1 MVDLPQEFLR
11 ENNCLEKKARE
22 ITAGEYLLP
31 ITQIVK
37 SVQQNRTD
45 ALLIVDNYVWSVIC
59 GIDSI
64 YLFDLHSKDE
74 SDNLSSSGTAVL
86 LKFVTSHSLKTY
98 IYQLIRMFRQWLYFQ
113 LQFIKVYCTV
123 DAKSAIKCS
132 LKKVAERF
140 NSSKKEYHENPE
152 KKRQVVKTRCND
164 KKESVKQYK
173 KEKYV
178 KYQTSN
184 IAYKKAK

>member
-22 ITAGEYLLP
+22 ITAEEYLLP

-45 ALLIVDNYVWSVIC
+45 ALLIVDNYVWSVTC

-64 YLFDLHSKDE
+64 YVFDLHSKDE

-86 LKFVTSHSLKTY
+86 LKFDTSHSLKTY

-152 KKRQVVKTRCND
+152 KKKTGSEN
-164 KKESVKQYK
+164 KM
-173 KEKYV
+173 
-178 KYQTSN
+178 
-184 IAYKKAK
+184 